1 MSKVPVFADEPT
13 GVEHHKVLAR
23 GIERAFASRARALLH
38 QTLYLHCE
46 TRWVPDGTGVK
57 VEVFRVSAE
66 PANKIAE
73 FLAGAI
79 KDNSLI
85 CTLDNKKQGIVS
97 KEHLEQGGPTPIW
110 FRFLVGRGAEE
121 AEPLKGETRPAMKN
135 VRFRLVRPCLAP
147 VEFLPFVHSF

>member
-23 GIERAFASRARALLH
+23 GIERAFASRPRALLH

-46 TRWVPDGTGVK
+46 TRWVPDGTAVK
-57 VEVFRVSAE
+57 VEVFREAAE

-73 FLAGAI
+73 FLAGSI
-79 KDNSLI
+79 KDNCLI
-85 CTLDNKKQGIVS
+85 CKLDNKKQGIVN
-97 KEHLEQGGPTPIW
+97 KEHLLQAGPTPIW

-121 AEPLKGETRPAMKN
+121 AKPLKGEAKPALTPAQ
-135 VRFRLVRPCLAP
+135 FRLVRPCSRP